1 MKVITDL
8 HIHSKYSRGCS
19 RELTLENIE
28 KWCEYKGINLV
39 STGDFTHPAWFKE
52 IKTKLVAAEPGLYKL
67 HGSASSVRFMVG
79 TEISCI
85 YTQGGKCRRI
95 HLCLLSPSI
104 EVAELLNLELT
115 KRGCNLKSDGRPI
128 IGLSAKALAQLAWS
142 IDPNCFIFPAHAWT
156 PWYSIFGSKSGFDT
170 IEECFEELSDQ
181 IFAIETGL
189 SSDPTLNHRLINLD
203 KISLIS
209 NSDAHSLVNLG
220 REANILLV
228 KELNYQN
235 IIKAIKSNNKK
246 QFLATIE
253 FFPQEGKYF
262 LDGHANCNYSCLP
275 KESKKNKNL
284 CPHCGKKLILGVS
297 HRIDELA
304 DRKNVKRDDYIPQI
318 NIIPLQEIIA
328 ATFKVGKSS
337 KKVQQEYLKIVTK
350 VPELEL
356 LIETDLADLKTLTLP
371 LIADNIRKVRQ
382 GEVKIVPGY
391 DGVFGKIAIE

>member
-1 MKVITDL
+1 MKVIADL

-19 RELTLENIE
+19 RELILENIE
-28 KWCEYKGINLV
+28 KWCEYKGIKLV

-52 IKTKLVAAEPGLYKL
+52 IKTKLEAAETGLYKL
-67 HGSASSVRFMVG
+67 RGSVSSVRFMVG

-95 HLCLLSPSI
+95 HLCVMVPSI

-156 PWYSIFGSKSGFDT
+156 PWYSIFGSKSGFDS
-170 IEECFEELSDQ
+170 IAECFEELSDK

-189 SSDPTLNHRLINLD
+189 SSDPKMNHRLTNLD

-220 REANILLV
+220 REANILSV

-253 FFPQEGKYF
+253 FFPQEGKYY
-262 LDGHANCNYSCLP
+262 LDGHADCNYSCLP
-275 KESKKNKNL
+275 LESKKNKYC
-284 CPHCGKKLILGVS
+284 CPHCGKKLILGVL

-304 DRKNVKRDDYIPQI
+304 DRKKIVSEEYIPQI

-337 KKVQQEYLKIVTK
+337 KKVQQEYLNIVSKI
-350 VPELEL
+350 PELEC
-356 LIETDLADLKTLTLP
+356 LIETDFVKLESITLP
-371 LIADNIRKVRQ
+371 LIADHIMKVRQ
-382 GEVKIVPGY
+382 GDVKIIPGF